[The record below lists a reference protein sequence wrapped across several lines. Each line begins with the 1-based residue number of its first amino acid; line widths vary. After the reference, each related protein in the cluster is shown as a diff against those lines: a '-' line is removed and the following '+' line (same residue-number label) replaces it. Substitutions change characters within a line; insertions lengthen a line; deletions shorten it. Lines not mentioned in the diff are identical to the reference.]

1 MNDDDRYTEADHAA
15 ARDDVHRG
23 ARGVTSGL
31 LALFVVT
38 GAVGGAVGAALA
50 GSPVAVTAFWCAIA
64 AVLVGGPLVAGFG
77 AVMRRRGLEIGLEKA
92 RQGRLMAAEARR
104 REFESRLARALEMA
118 GDEPAALDTIE
129 RAVRT
134 AAPEVAAELLLA
146 DNSQAHLARVLT
158 VAPDGVAPGCQV
170 RSPSECVAARR
181 AQTLVFPDSE
191 ALDACPRL
199 RDRGPAEVVSGRCS
213 AVCVP
218 VSIMGRTV
226 GVLHTVGAADTSLG
240 DDAVAALQVLAN
252 HAGNRLGMLRIMA
265 ESQLQASTDGL
276 TGLVNR
282 RSFENRVRA
291 LRATG
296 RTFAVV
302 LADLDRF
309 KTLNDTYGHEA
320 GDRAL
325 RMFAEILR
333 SEIRDEDLACRY
345 GGEEFAVLL
354 PGAETAEAIEAMQR
368 VRAGL
373 RHVSRAGDTPAVT
386 ASFGIAHSDDADDLD
401 DLVHRADRALFAAKD
416 AGRDCVC
423 IDGHRGPVASNLT
436 AIG

>member
-1 MNDDDRYTEADHAA
+1 MTDDDRYTEADHAA
-15 ARDDVHRG
+15 ARDDVQRG
-23 ARGVTSGL
+23 TRGVTSGL
-31 LALFVVT
+31 LTLFFVT

-50 GSPVAVTAFWCAIA
+50 GSPVFVTSFWCAVA

-77 AVMRRRGLEIGLEKA
+77 AVMKRRGLEIGLEKA
-92 RQGRLMAAEARR
+92 RQGRVMAAEARR

-199 RDRGPAEVVSGRCS
+199 RDREVGRCS

-226 GVLHTVGAADTSLG
+226 GVLHTVGEADSSLG

-282 RSFENRVRA
+282 RSFENRVRS
-291 LRATG
+291 LRSSG
-296 RTFAVV
+296 RAFSVV

-325 RMFAEILR
+325 RMFAEVLR
-333 SEIRDEDLACRY
+333 SEVREEDLACRY

-368 VRAGL
+368 VRAEL
-373 RHVSRAGDTPAVT
+373 RRMSRAGDTPAVT

-401 DLVHRADRALFAAKD
+401 DLVLRADRALFAAKD